1 MFIHLFHV
9 LLNNVSQAKTSKG
22 PVRLAK
28 GEKSTF
34 EQTCDKLCPYMVVVG
49 LIIVLGLFFII
60 LVKYGYAS
68 TGSESNIW
76 YYHME

>member
-1 MFIHLFHV
+1 MFTLLFHI
-9 LLNNVSQAKTSKG
+9 LSNFSQSSSKKE
-22 PVRLAK
+22 PARLAK
-28 GEKSTF
+28 VEKSTF
-34 EQTCDKLCPYMVVVG
+34 EQTCDKLCPYVVLAG

-60 LVKYGYAS
+60 IVRYGYAL

>member
-1 MFIHLFHV
+1 MFTQLFHI
-9 LLNNVSQAKTSKG
+9 LSNFSQSSSKE
-22 PVRLAK
+22 PARLAK
-28 GEKSTF
+28 VEKSTF
-34 EQTCDKLCPYMVVVG
+34 EQTCDKLCPYVVVVG

-60 LVKYGYAS
+60 LVKYGYAL